1 MEVAA
6 VRVVRW
12 IVLGTVAVLAGA
24 VVGFLASLLRPR
36 QYAEFSG
43 ARQPLGGV

>member
-12 IVLGTVAVLAGA
+12 IVLGTVIVSAGA
-24 VVGFLASLLRPR
+24 TAGFLASLLRPR
-36 QYAEFSG
+36 RYAEFSG
-43 ARQPLGGV
+43 ARPL